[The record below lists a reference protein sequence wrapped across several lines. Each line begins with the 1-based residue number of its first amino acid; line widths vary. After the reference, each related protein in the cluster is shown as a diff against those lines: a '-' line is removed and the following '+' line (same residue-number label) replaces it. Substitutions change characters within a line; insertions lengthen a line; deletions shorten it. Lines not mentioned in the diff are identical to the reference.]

1 MRTLSLIGILLVVLG
16 IGGLIVENVSFTETK
31 EVVDIGPVEINSE
44 EKHNIPIPTIA
55 GVIAVI
61 AGLGMIFVDRRAA

>member
-1 MRTLSLIGILLVVLG
+1 MRTLSLLGILLVVLG
-16 IGGLIVENVSFTETK
+16 IGGLIVENVSFTEKK
-31 EVVDIGPVEINSE
+31 EVVDLGPVEINSE

-55 GVIAVI
+55 GVIAVV